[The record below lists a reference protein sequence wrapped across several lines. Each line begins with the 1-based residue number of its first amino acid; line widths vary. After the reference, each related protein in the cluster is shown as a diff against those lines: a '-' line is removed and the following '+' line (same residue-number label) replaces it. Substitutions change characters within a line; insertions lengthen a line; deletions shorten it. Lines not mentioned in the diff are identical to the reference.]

1 MDREP
6 YQFDGRD
13 GHATPA
19 LPLEMVHKLAQ
30 EPAREREP
38 IAPGVR
44 NYRSPPSR
52 PGRPRP
58 HDRPNLQ
65 PIRDRED
72 RLQRDPERD
81 HSRAA
86 DTVPISDR
94 ERNLLAEIGRFR
106 VIRATDLRGPLF
118 SGNDRTMAETL
129 VKLRS
134 AGLIEDHLIRRRAG
148 GNAPEPEKV
157 RLISLTREGKRVAGS
172 QAGRNRAQR
181 LYAGFVK
188 PREALHD
195 SNLYPVYRAHAARLE
210 RGGATVR
217 RVVLDFELKREY
229 LRELRRRERAMP
241 HASEE
246 TIKSDAAARFD
257 LPVVNGK
264 VQFPDLRVEY
274 EDRALG
280 PAKVDIELATAAYS
294 RPHLAGKVKAGFTL
308 YASPGDHGRVGAAIH
323 DDHDLVGELLSF

>member
-6 YQFDGRD
+6 YEFEGRGD
-13 GHATPA
+13 HVART
-19 LPLEMVHKLAQ
+19 LPVQ
-30 EPAREREP
+30 EPAIQAPDREP
-38 IAPGVR
+38 ESVAPGAR
-44 NYRSPPSR
+44 NYRSHPSR

-58 HDRPNLQ
+58 HDE
-65 PIRDRED
+65 PIRHREESPQRAPDRD
-72 RLQRDPERD
+72 RLRATDLARISERD
-81 HSRAA
+81 
-86 DTVPISDR
+86 
-94 ERNLLAEIGRFR
+94 RNLLAEIGRFR
-106 VIRATDLRGPLF
+106 VIRAADLKEPF
-118 SGNDRTMAETL
+118 FAGNDRAMTETL

-134 AGLIEDHLIRRRAG
+134 GGLIEDHLIRRRAG
-148 GNAPEPEKV
+148 GNAPEAEPDSGKI
-157 RLISLTREGKRVAGS
+157 RLISLTREGKRLAEL
-172 QAGRNRAQR
+172 QAGRGRSQR

-229 LRELRRRERAMP
+229 LRVLRRRERAKP
-241 HASEE
+241 NASENE
-246 TIKSDAAARFD
+246 HKHDAAGRFD

-264 VQFPDLRVEY
+264 VQFPDLRIEY

-280 PAKVDIELATAAYS
+280 PAKVDLELATAAYS
-294 RPHLAGKVKAGFTL
+294 RPDLAGKVAAGFTL

-323 DDHDLVGELLSF
+323 DDHDWVGEILSF

>member
-6 YQFDGRD
+6 HQFDGRSER
-13 GHATPA
+13 TPLA
-19 LPLEMVHKLAQ
+19 PLSDRHDIPNR
-30 EPAREREP
+30 EPAREYDTMPAGSRS
-38 IAPGVR
+38 
-44 NYRSPPSR
+44 YRSQPLR
-52 PGRPRP
+52 PGRPRA
-58 HDRPNLQ
+58 HEQ
-65 PIRDRED
+65 PIRGREEPPQRELDRE
-72 RLQRDPERD
+72 
-81 HSRAA
+81 RARNH
-86 DTVPISDR
+86 TPVLINDR

-106 VIRATDLRGPLF
+106 VLRAADLREAF
-118 SGNDRTMAETL
+118 FAGNDRALSETL
-129 VKLRS
+129 SKLRS

-148 GNAPEPEKV
+148 GNSPEPEKV
-157 RLISLTREGKRVAGS
+157 RLISLTR
-172 QAGRNRAQR
+172 AGRRLADSQPSRDRSQR
-181 LYAGFVK
+181 LYAGLVK

-195 SNLYPVYRAHAARLE
+195 SNLYSVYRAHAARLE
-210 RGGATVR
+210 RGGASVR

-241 HASEE
+241 GAPEN
-246 TIKSDAAARFD
+246 TLRGDAAARFD

-308 YASPGDHGRVGAAIH
+308 YASPGDHGRVGAAVR
-323 DDHDLVGELLSF
+323 DDHDLVGEILSF

>member
-6 YQFDGRD
+6 YQFDSRD
-13 GHATPA
+13 GRATPA
-19 LPLEMVHKLAQ
+19 VPLERLHKLAQ
-30 EPAREREP
+30 EPAREPEP

-44 NYRSPPSR
+44 DYRSQPSR

-58 HDRPNLQ
+58 HDQPNDR

-72 RLQRDPERD
+72 RPEREPERD
-81 HSRAA
+81 RSRAA
-86 DTVPISDR
+86 DTVPISNR
-94 ERNLLAEIGRFR
+94 ERNLLGEIGRFR
-106 VIRATDLRGPLF
+106 VIRAADLRGPFF

-134 AGLIEDHLIRRRAG
+134 AGLIEDHLIRHRSSG
-148 GNAPEPEKV
+148 DSPEPEKI
-157 RLISLTREGKRVAGS
+157 RLISLTREGKWLASS
-172 QAGRNRAQR
+172 QAGRDRAQR
-181 LYAGFVK
+181 LYAGLVK

-195 SNLYPVYRAHAARLE
+195 SNLYPVYRAHATRLE
-210 RGGATVR
+210 RAGATVR

-229 LRELRRRERAMP
+229 FRELRRRERAMP
-241 HASEE
+241 NASEE
-246 TIKSDAAARFD
+246 TLKTDAAARFD

-308 YASPGDHGRVGAAIH
+308 YASPGDHGRVGASIH
-323 DDHDLVGELLSF
+323 DDHDMVGELLSF